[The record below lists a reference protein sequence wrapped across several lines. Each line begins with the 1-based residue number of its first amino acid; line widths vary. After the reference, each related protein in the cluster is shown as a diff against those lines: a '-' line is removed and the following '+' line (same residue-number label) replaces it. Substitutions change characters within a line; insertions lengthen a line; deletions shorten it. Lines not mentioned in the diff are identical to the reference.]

1 MTFARTA
8 FSIVFPL
15 AATGLLLG
23 TISSTGCGGSD
34 DPTDASSDVA
44 AQNAEA
50 LFRAIE
56 PSLVNR
62 CGAKDG
68 VCHIKGVYNEAPKW
82 LAEPDHY
89 ASIRAFRGI
98 LPITK
103 DPDDSTIL
111 TQTAHD
117 GPSLE
122 STPDLKA
129 KVREWIAAEVGAE
142 RLPSTKPFSFVA
154 GANVIDLK
162 DVDPAL
168 AGSALELV
176 ADLSGNVLT
185 LTGMK
190 LLAGPATNVSVEAPF
205 LVQIPKV
212 GRVRIDPKNAGFEG
226 KLDVPAGTRKE
237 FFRQELVVLN
247 VSADTRFKLVFTKV
261 STSPGKAP
269 NRDCTALDLF
279 KSSAVPAFRQ
289 FIDTVPDPQLDA
301 ASFPDGGAPPAAC
314 VSCHTGGED
323 SPDASETPTEVVATQ
338 AMDLR
343 SLDRDDKVACAQA
356 RAWIDFGNREASL
369 LLTNPQGKGN
379 TLHPLKGVPANHPVV
394 EGIRK
399 WVAAEQ
405 P

>member
-15 AATGLLLG
+15 AACGLLLG
-23 TISSTGCGGSD
+23 TMSSAGCGGSD
-34 DPTDASSDVA
+34 GDADAAGDGA

-68 VCHIKGVYNEAPKW
+68 VCHIKGVYNDAPKW
-82 LAEPDHY
+82 LADPDHY
-89 ASIRAFRGI
+89 ASIRGFRGI
-98 LPITK
+98 LPVTK
-103 DPDDSTIL
+103 DPDDSTL
-111 TQTAHD
+111 LSQAAHD

-122 STPDLKA
+122 STPELKA
-129 KVREWIAAEVGAE
+129 KVREWIAAEVGAQ
-142 RLPSTKPFSFVA
+142 RLPSTKPFAFVA

-168 AGSALELV
+168 AGSAIELV

-190 LLAGPATNVSVEAPF
+190 LLAGPTTNVQIESPF

-212 GRVRIDPKNAGFEG
+212 GRVRIDQKNAGFEG
-226 KLDVPAGTRKE
+226 KLEVPAGTRKE
-237 FFRQELVVLN
+237 LFGQELVVLN
-247 VSADTRFKLVFTKV
+247 VASDTRFKLVFLKV
-261 STSPGKAP
+261 GTTPGKAP

-289 FIDTVPDPQLDA
+289 FIDTIPDPQLDA
-301 ASFPDGGAPPAAC
+301 AAFPDGGVPPAAC

-323 SPDASETPTEVVATQ
+323 SPDASETPTEFVATQ

-356 RAWIDFGNREASL
+356 RQWIDFANREASL
-369 LLTNPQGKGN
+369 ILMNPQGKGN
-379 TLHPLKGVPANHPVV
+379 VQHPLKGVPSNHPVV

>member
-8 FSIVFPL
+8 FSIVLPL
-15 AATGLLLG
+15 AACGLLLG
-23 TISSTGCGGSD
+23 TLSSAGCGSD
-34 DPTDASSDVA
+34 DPGDPGADAA
-44 AQNAEA
+44 AANAEA
-50 LFRAIE
+50 LFRQIE

-68 VCHIKGVYNEAPKW
+68 VCHVKGVYNDAPKW

-89 ASIRAFRGI
+89 AAIRGFRGI
-98 LPITK
+98 LPVTK
-103 DPDDSTIL
+103 DPEDSTLL
-111 TQTAHD
+111 TQAAHD

-122 STPDLKA
+122 STPDLKE
-129 KVREWIAAEVGAE
+129 KVREWIAAEVGNV
-142 RLPSTKPFSFVA
+142 RLPSTKPFQITA
-154 GANVIDLK
+154 GANAIDLV

-168 AGSALELV
+168 AGTKLELV
-176 ADLSGNVLT
+176 ADLTGNVLT

-190 LLAGPATNVSVEAPF
+190 LHAGPTANVTVEGPF
-205 LVQIPKV
+205 FVQIPKV
-212 GRVRIDPKNAGFEG
+212 GRVRIDQKNAGFEG
-226 KLDVPAGTRKE
+226 VLEVPAGTRKE
-237 FFRQELVVLN
+237 FFGQELAILN
-247 VSADTRFKLVFTKV
+247 VSSDTRFKLAFLKV

-289 FIDTVPDPQLDA
+289 FIDTIPDPQLDA
-301 ASFPDGGAPPAAC
+301 AAFPDGGTPPAAC

-323 SPDASETPTEVVATQ
+323 TPDAAETPTEVVATQ

-343 SLDRDDKVACAQA
+343 TLDTDDKVACAQA
-356 RAWIDFGNREASL
+356 RQWINFGNREASL

-379 TLHPLKGVPANHPVV
+379 PLHPLKGVPANHPVV
-394 EGIRK
+394 DGIRK